1 MNRKIVRNSPITYQR
16 DIKNIK
22 EQLYME
28 DRMRGS
34 TIHFIGVSKKRL

>member
-1 MNRKIVRNSPITYQR
+1 MRNSSMIYQR

-34 TIHFIGVSKKRL
+34 TIRFIGVSKKRV